1 MKRYLIV
8 IAVGGLALVGAI
20 LYFGVPTDYGKR
32 TATQPAP
39 SVAPADPAANGI
51 TGKVVET
58 MNSGGYTYVRVDTG
72 REQIW
77 AAAPEVAVKVG
88 DMIATPPGM
97 PMKDFESE
105 PLQRTFDMIY
115 FVPAIDVGGSDGA
128 KRMPFGHP
136 RVSATDEDVSKIDFA
151 DVQKPAGGFTVADIY
166 AGKAALKGK
175 AVTLRGKVV
184 KFVPGVM
191 GKNWVHVRD
200 GTGEE
205 GANDL
210 TVTTDAVAKV
220 GDTVLV
226 KGVVLLDQDLGF
238 GYKYDVLIT
247 DADVTVE

>member
-8 IAVGGLALVGAI
+8 IALGGLALVGVL
-20 LYFGVPTDYGKR
+20 LYFGASTDPGSQ
-32 TATQPAP
+32 TAAPPAA

-72 REQIW
+72 REQVW

-136 RVSATDEDVSKIDFA
+136 RVSASDLDVSKIDFA
-151 DVQKPAGGFTVADIY
+151 GIQKPAGGLTVADIY
-166 AGKAALKGK
+166 AGKTALKGK
-175 AVTLRGKVV
+175 TVTVRGKVV
-184 KFVPGVM
+184 KYVPGVM
-191 GKNWVHVRD
+191 GKNWVHLRD

-205 GANDL
+205 SANDL
-210 TVTTDAVAKV
+210 TVTTRAEAKV

-238 GYKYDVLIT
+238 GYKYDVLLT
-247 DADVTVE
+247 DAELTVE